1 MPGVELF
8 GTTNLPVVGSI
19 ITVVSPPL
27 LSIVIWT
34 LSLVTGP
41 PLSLSLLKISIL
53 PPVRGIF
60 VSGSSLAL
68 IVGVAGTTFTVTVAT
83 LEQAVGV
90 FLSQIR

>member
-1 MPGVELF
+1 MF

-27 LSIVIWT
+27 SSIVIWT
-34 LSLVTGP
+34 LSLVACP

-60 VSGSSLAL
+60 VSGSSFAS
-68 IVGVAGTTFTVTVAT
+68 IVGVAGTVILTVAVSQT
-83 LEQAVGV
+83 VG
-90 FLSQIR
+90 FALSQIL